1 MELHKNCEPVTL
13 GEDLLKLLNNHDR
26 VKIKIRLITNNNVYG
41 TCCKHLIPISTH
53 PLVTPYS
60 ISLPRNDFNNLQK
73 LLKNDSSTLMM
84 KMDEDAIKIWN
95 NNNNLISKIPKEII
109 RVYRRYHASQRH
121 ITSNHV
127 GSNYNGI
134 KVIMNII
141 AIFLTLIKNIDIL
154 AIKQPLHT
162 IIKCR
167 EENQEMIDCLTN
179 LILNSSGIGSGS
191 TPSSDDFIIGFLVG
205 IHDLINNNNK
215 TRLLLLLKHLRT
227 TWLSKLLIKEVL
239 RDPAYII
246 NLYRLYTALFNS
258 TYLQTDEIISSI
270 IDFIRIGSSSGLF
283 MLSGLIAGFSYRNAL
298 LLNLW
303 KSILYHTLSI

>member
-1 MELHKNCEPVTL
+1 MELHKNCEPVIL
-13 GEDLLKLLNNHDR
+13 GEDLLKSLNNHDR
-26 VKIKIRLITNNNVYG
+26 VKIKIRLITNNNIYG

-60 ISLPRNDFNNLQK
+60 ISLSHNDFNNLRK
-73 LLKNDSSTLMM
+73 LLKNNNSTLMM

-95 NNNNLISKIPKEII
+95 DNYLISEIPKEII
-109 RVYRRYHASQRH
+109 KVYRRYHASHRH
-121 ITSNHV
+121 ITNNHV
-127 GSNYNGI
+127 GSNYDGI

-141 AIFLTLIKNIDIL
+141 AIFLTLIRNIDIL

-167 EENQEMIDCLTN
+167 EEKQEMINCLTN
-179 LILNSSGIGSGS
+179 LISNSSGIGSGS

-246 NLYRLYTALFNS
+246 NLHRLYMVLFNS

-283 MLSGLIAGFSYRNAL
+283 MLSGLITGFSYRNAL

-303 KSILYHTLSI
+303 KSVLYHTLSI